1 MTAEPATAIID
12 ACLALNR
19 SGINQGT
26 SGNVSMRAG
35 SGFLISPSGM
45 TYESL
50 TPDDIVAMDLSG
62 QPAPGA
68 RRPSSEWRFHLD
80 LYRERDDVMAIV
92 HAHPRHCTALA
103 CHGLG
108 IPPFHYMVAVAGGR
122 DIRCAPYATF
132 GSQALSDA
140 VVQAMS
146 GRRACLLGNHG
157 LIAVGPTLDKALAL
171 AMEVEALAAQY
182 IFARVLGEPRQL
194 DDEEMERVL
203 EKFRH
208 YGDQAQNAQVADT

>member
-1 MTAEPATAIID
+1 
-12 ACLALNR
+12 
-19 SGINQGT
+19 
-26 SGNVSMRAG
+26 
-35 SGFLISPSGM
+35 
-45 TYESL
+45 
-50 TPDDIVAMDLSG
+50 
-62 QPAPGA
+62 
-68 RRPSSEWRFHLD
+68 
-80 LYRERDDVMAIV
+80 MAVV

-140 VVQAMS
+140 VVEAMS
-146 GRRACLLGNHG
+146 GRLACLLGNHG

-171 AMEVEALAAQY
+171 AVEVEALAAQY
-182 IFARVLGEPRQL
+182 IFARVLGEPHHL

-208 YGDQAQNAQVADT
+208 YGAQAQSAHLAST